1 MIHPHLQQR
10 GTLMF
15 MNAQLLALREIR
27 RNVLRS
33 SLTILGIVI
42 GVASVITMVTIG
54 EGATAQVQAD
64 MQKLGTNLVQ
74 VFRGQGFGGGG
85 ARSAA
90 PPFTLDDVRAIEE
103 EVSGVRALAPAANTG
118 SQVIYGNANWST
130 QITGT
135 SDRYLDVRD
144 WLLVSGRN
152 FSESELRSGAA
163 VCILGDTVKQELFG
177 NQDPIG
183 ANIRLQKVSCEVIG
197 VLTPKGQSGFGQNQ
211 DDIVLVPLRMLQ
223 RRLVGNSDVNSI
235 LVSAQN
241 TASTAKVQRDI
252 ETLMR
257 ERRKIRPG
265 ADDDFNVRDL
275 QEITSAFTNSSRVM
289 TALLSAVAAVSLV
302 VGGVGIM
309 NIMLVSVTERTREIG
324 TRLAVGA
331 MAKDVL
337 LQFLVE
343 AVTLAAFGGI
353 IGIVLGLT
361 AGILA
366 NNAFNVP
373 YVFNPGIILLS
384 FAFSAAVGIVFGYFP
399 ARRAAQLDPIEAL
412 RHE

>member
-1 MIHPHLQQR
+1 
-10 GTLMF
+10 MF
-15 MNAQLLALREIR
+15 LNALLLALREIR

-64 MQKLGTNLVQ
+64 MQKLGTNLLQ
-74 VFRGQGFGGGG
+74 VFRGQGWGGGGG
-85 ARSAA
+85 ARTAS
-90 PPFTLDDVRAIEE
+90 PPFTLDDVRAIEQE
-103 EVSGVRALAPAANTG
+103 ISGIRAVAPSASTG
-118 SQVIYGNANWST
+118 AQAIYGNTNWST
-130 QITGT
+130 QVTGT
-135 SDRYLDVRD
+135 SDKYLEVRD
-144 WLLVSGRN
+144 WTLANGRN

-163 VCILGDTVKQELFG
+163 VCILGDSVKQELFG
-177 NQDPIG
+177 SQDPVG
-183 ANIRLQKVSCEVIG
+183 ANIRLQRLSCQVIG
-197 VLTPKGQSGFGQNQ
+197 VLTAKGQSGFGQNQ

-223 RRLVGNSDVNSI
+223 RRLVGNSDVNNI
-235 LVSAQN
+235 MVSARDP
-241 TASTAKVQRDI
+241 ASTEKVQQDI
-252 ETLMR
+252 ERLMR
-257 ERRKIRPG
+257 ERRKIREG
-265 ADDDFNVRDL
+265 AEDDFNVRDL
-275 QEITSAFTNSSRVM
+275 QEITSAFTNSSRVL
-289 TALLSAVAAVSLV
+289 TALLSAVAAVSLI

-331 MAKDVL
+331 MAHDVL

-353 IGIVLGLT
+353 IGIILGLA

-373 YVFNPGIILLS
+373 YVFNPGIILVS

>member
-1 MIHPHLQQR
+1 
-10 GTLMF
+10 MF
-15 MNAQLLALREIR
+15 FNALALALREIR

-64 MQKLGTNLVQ
+64 MQKLGTNLLQ
-74 VFRGQGFGGGG
+74 VFRGQGWGGGGG
-85 ARSAA
+85 ARSAS
-90 PPFTLDDVRAIEE
+90 PPFTLDDVRAIEQ
-103 EVSGVRALAPAANTG
+103 EVNGIRAVAPTSNSAA
-118 SQVIYGNANWST
+118 QAIYGNTNWST
-130 QITGT
+130 QVTGT
-135 SDRYLDVRD
+135 SDKYLEVRD
-144 WLLVSGRN
+144 WALASGRN
-152 FSESELRSGAA
+152 FSESEMRSGAA

-177 NQDPIG
+177 SQDPLG
-183 ANIRLQKVSCEVIG
+183 ANIRLQKLSCQVIG
-197 VLTPKGQSGFGQNQ
+197 VLSAKGQSGFGQNQ
-211 DDIVLVPLRMLQ
+211 DDVVLVPLRMLQ
-223 RRLVGNSDVNSI
+223 RRLVGNSDVNAI
-235 LVSAQN
+235 MVSARDS
-241 TASTAKVQRDI
+241 ASTEKVQQDI
-252 ETLMR
+252 ERLMR
-257 ERRKIRPG
+257 ERRKIREG
-265 ADDDFNVRDL
+265 TDADFNVRDL
-275 QEITSAFTNSSRVM
+275 QEITSAFTNSSRVL
-289 TALLSAVAAVSLV
+289 TALLSAVAAVSLI

-331 MAKDVL
+331 MARDVL

-343 AVTLAAFGGI
+343 AVTLAACGGI
-353 IGIVLGLT
+353 IGIILGLG

-373 YVFNPGIILLS
+373 YVFNPGIILIS
-384 FAFSAAVGIVFGYFP
+384 FAFSAAVGIIFGYFP

>member
-1 MIHPHLQQR
+1 
-10 GTLMF
+10 MF
-15 MNAQLLALREIR
+15 LNALLLALREIR
-27 RNVLRS
+27 RNALRS
-33 SLTILGIVI
+33 ALTILGIVI

-64 MQKLGTNLVQ
+64 MQKLGTNLLQ

-85 ARSAA
+85 ARSAS
-90 PPFTLDDVRAIEE
+90 PPFTIDDVRAIEQE
-103 EVSGVRALAPAANTG
+103 IMGIRAVAPSLNSSTQA
-118 SQVIYGNANWST
+118 IFGNANWST
-130 QITGT
+130 QVVGT
-135 SDRYLDVRD
+135 SDQYLQVRD
-144 WLLVSGRN
+144 WDLATGRN
-152 FSESELRSGAA
+152 FADTELRSGAA

-183 ANIRLQKVSCEVIG
+183 ANIRLQKVSCQVIG
-197 VLTPKGQSGFGQNQ
+197 TLTPKGQSGFGQNQ
-211 DDIVLVPLRMLQ
+211 DDVVLVPLRMMQ
-223 RRLVGNSDVNSI
+223 RRLVGNSDVNAI
-235 LVSAQN
+235 LVSARD
-241 TASTAKVQRDI
+241 TASTATVQRDI
-252 ETLMR
+252 ERLMR
-257 ERRKIRPG
+257 ERRKIREG
-265 ADDDFNVRDL
+265 AVDDFNVRDL

-289 TALLSAVAAVSLV
+289 TTLLSAVAAVSLV

-343 AVTLAAFGGI
+343 AVTLAALGGV

-373 YVFNPGIILLS
+373 YVFNPGIIVIS

-399 ARRAAQLDPIEAL
+399 ARRAARLDPIEAL